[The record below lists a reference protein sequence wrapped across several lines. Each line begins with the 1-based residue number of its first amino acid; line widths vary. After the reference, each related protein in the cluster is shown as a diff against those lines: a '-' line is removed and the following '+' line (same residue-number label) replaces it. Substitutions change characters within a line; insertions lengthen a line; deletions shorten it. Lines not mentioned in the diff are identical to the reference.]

1 MVRNRNINRLL
12 VIASFLM
19 LVMLVLSC
27 NSKKEYITS
36 SGSVFGT
43 VYNITYQ
50 SDKDYTEEISQTLQD
65 VDNSLSPFN
74 KNSIITKINNNQD
87 TLLNEHFISVY
98 TLAMKVSEDT
108 DGAFDITVAPLT
120 NVWGF
125 GFKNNTQPTKE
136 QVDSLLQFVGYKKV
150 SLEGKTVVKQN
161 PGIML
166 DCSAIAKG
174 YGVDAVA
181 NMLTAKGVENFLVE
195 IGGEIVTKGVSP
207 RGTDWR
213 IGIVKPVDDPL
224 NQSKEM
230 QQMLD
235 VHDVAMATS
244 GNYRNFYIADDGKR
258 YAHTIDPRTGYPI
271 QHNILSATVFGP
283 TCAVADAYATA
294 FMVVG
299 FEKAKEIL
307 DRHPEFMAYLI
318 YSDDKG
324 QNKVWHSPKL
334 KVE

>member
-1 MVRNRNINRLL
+1 
-12 VIASFLM
+12 
-19 LVMLVLSC
+19 MLVLSC

-125 GFKNNTQPTKE
+125 GFQNTTQQPKE

-174 YGVDAVA
+174 YGVAAVA

>member
-1 MVRNRNINRLL
+1 
-12 VIASFLM
+12 
-19 LVMLVLSC
+19 
-27 NSKKEYITS
+27 
-36 SGSVFGT
+36 
-43 VYNITYQ
+43 
-50 SDKDYTEEISQTLQD
+50 
-65 VDNSLSPFN
+65 
-74 KNSIITKINNNQD
+74 
-87 TLLNEHFISVY
+87 
-98 TLAMKVSEDT
+98 
-108 DGAFDITVAPLT
+108 
-120 NVWGF
+120 
-125 GFKNNTQPTKE
+125 
-136 QVDSLLQFVGYKKV
+136 
-150 SLEGKTVVKQN
+150 
-161 PGIML
+161 ML

-181 NMLTAKGVENFLVE
+181 NMLTAKGVENFLVD